1 VFTPKSMTIKNIRS
15 GKGIYLRYDPITK
28 IPEDMNKEFSFY
40 SYRYFMEPTME
51 KTRDSLSYL
60 MPLINCINSEC
71 AEYME
76 R

>member
-1 VFTPKSMTIKNIRS
+1 
-15 GKGIYLRYDPITK
+15 
-28 IPEDMNKEFSFY
+28 
-40 SYRYFMEPTME
+40 ME
-51 KTRDSLSYL
+51 KTRDSLLYL